1 MTYSEEWHEIQR
13 LTNLVVELWEDVMR
27 LETRNKELQGE
38 SDWLAMRLDRLEKMM
53 KEEEE

>member
-1 MTYSEEWHEIQR
+1 MAYTAEWHEIQR
-13 LTNLVVELWEDVMR
+13 LDKLVLELWEDVMR

-38 SDWLAMRLDRLEKMM
+38 NEWLAWRVERLEKMM

>member
-1 MTYSEEWHEIQR
+1 MAYSEEWHEIQR

-53 KEEEE
+53 REEEE